1 MQSKLACTNRSLYKP
16 PTSAWLTK
24 VLGTQPNLGG
34 GIDCD
39 ECILLCSWNSINTS
53 INTIVMAACSRPF
66 EINNYRDS

>member
-34 GIDCD
+34 
-39 ECILLCSWNSINTS
+39 EL
-53 INTIVMAACSRPF
+53 IVMSAYCYVVGIALTPAL
-66 EINNYRDS
+66 IQL